1 MALTRLYRDGKL
13 ASEGFPVSEV
23 SELIADESATV
34 WFDLCDPDHDELRAV
49 SEELGL
55 HPLAVE
61 DVQHPHQRPKLDRYP
76 SHLFVTAYSLRLDA
90 DTGELRYAEVDAFVT
105 SNALVTIRKTEKFD
119 IEAVMHRWDDR
130 ADLAKS
136 GVGYLLHG
144 LLDYVLDTH
153 FEAVQALDN
162 EIEALEDQLFADR
175 PQERSTQRRTFALRK
190 SLVELRRVVLPMR
203 ELVNSLT
210 RRDLKLISDEMQPY
224 YQDINDHVLRVTEW
238 TESLR
243 DLVTNIFETAL
254 TIRSNRLNVITKQ
267 VTGWAAIIAVP
278 TAITGWFGQNVEF
291 PGKEHIG
298 GLIASTVLIL
308 GVSGSL
314 YLVFKR
320 MDWI

>member
-13 ASEGFPVSEV
+13 VSEGFPVSEV
-23 SELIADESATV
+23 SELIGDESATV
-34 WFDLCDPDHDELRAV
+34 WFDLCAPDHDELQTV

-61 DVQHPHQRPKLDRYP
+61 DAQHPHQRPKLDRYP
-76 SHLFVTAYSLRLDA
+76 SHLFVTAYSMHLDQ
-90 DTGELRYAEVDAFVT
+90 DSGQLDYVEVDAFVT
-105 SNALVTIRKTEKFD
+105 KNALVTVRKTDKFD
-119 IEAVMHRWDDR
+119 IEEVLHRWDDR
-130 ADLAKS
+130 PDLAKG

-144 LLDYVLDTH
+144 LLDYVVDTH
-153 FEAVQALDN
+153 FEAVRALDD
-162 EIEALEDQLFADR
+162 EIEALEDQLFDNR
-175 PQERSTQRRTFALRK
+175 PQERPTQRRTFELRK
-190 SLVELRRVVLPMR
+190 SLVQLRRVVLPMR
-203 ELVNSLT
+203 EMVTTLT
-210 RRDLKLISDEMQPY
+210 RPDLKLVSDDMQPY
-224 YQDINDHVLRVTEW
+224 YQDVFDHVMRVTEW

-254 TIRSNRLNVITKQ
+254 TVRSNRLGILTKQ

-278 TAITGWFGQNVEF
+278 TAITGWFGQNVDF

-320 MDWI
+320 KDWI